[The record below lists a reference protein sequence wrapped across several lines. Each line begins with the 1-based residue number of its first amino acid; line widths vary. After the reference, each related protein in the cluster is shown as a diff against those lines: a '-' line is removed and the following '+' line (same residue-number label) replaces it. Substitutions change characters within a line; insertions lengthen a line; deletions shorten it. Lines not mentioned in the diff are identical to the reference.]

1 MNLTE
6 RIAPVIGVLTLITL
20 GVAVIVVGAEILHW
34 LKR

>member
-1 MNLTE
+1 MT
-6 RIAPVIGVLTLITL
+6 ATVIGFLTLITL

>member
-1 MNLTE
+1 MT
-6 RIAPVIGVLTLITL
+6 AVIGVLTLITL